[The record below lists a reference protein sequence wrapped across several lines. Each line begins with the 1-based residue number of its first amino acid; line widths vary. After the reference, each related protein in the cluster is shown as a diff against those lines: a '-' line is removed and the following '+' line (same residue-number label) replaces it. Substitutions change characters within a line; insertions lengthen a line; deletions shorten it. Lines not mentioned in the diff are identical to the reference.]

1 MKEKEKLIIETSI
14 KLFATKGFNATS
26 VQEIVN
32 ECDISKGAFYLYFK
46 SKEALLLAIMNYY
59 FTMITD
65 KVNEIEN
72 EDLSP
77 YDKFQKQLECQL
89 IEICKHK
96 EFIIMQIR
104 ENAMPFNDE
113 IHDLLSEMK
122 MNTHRY
128 YRRRLFGIYG
138 KKIEPYFWDI
148 TMMIQGFFHSYLE
161 LVMLDKID
169 LDFSYLSHFILR
181 RTDDLV
187 DGLLKSGDKPVLSF
201 EKLDDLVKDF
211 TSSSRINESTLIHMI
226 QDALEVAEEESIRIS
241 LEVIREE
248 IQKDETR
255 PVVIKGMLMNLAE
268 DSSMK
273 HLINALKH
281 FYQIQS

>member
-14 KLFATKGFNATS
+14 KLFASKGFNATS

-59 FTMITD
+59 FKMITD

-77 YDKFQKQLECQL
+77 YEKFQKQLECQL

-128 YRRRLFGIYG
+128 YKRRLFGIYG

-161 LVMLDKID
+161 LVMLDKIE
-169 LDFSYLSHFILR
+169 LDFSYLSHFILK

-187 DGLLKSGDKPVLSF
+187 EGLLRSGDLPVLSF

-211 TSSSRINESTLIHMI
+211 TSSNRINESTLVHMI
-226 QDALEVAEEESIRIS
+226 EDALEVAEDENIQIS
-241 LEVIREE
+241 LEVMKEE
-248 IQKDETR
+248 IQKDATR
-255 PVVIKGMLMNLAE
+255 PVVIRGMLVTVDE
-268 DSSMK
+268 DPSLK
-273 HLINALKH
+273 YLVNALRH
-281 FYQIQS
+281 FYKIQ

>member
-32 ECDISKGAFYLYFK
+32 ECEISKGAFYLYFK
-46 SKEALLLAIMNYY
+46 SKEALLLAIMKYY
-59 FTMITD
+59 FKMITA

-72 EDLSP
+72 ENLTP
-77 YDKFQKQLECQL
+77 YEKFQKQLECQF

-122 MNTHRY
+122 MDTHRY
-128 YRRRLFGIYG
+128 YKRRLYGIYG

-161 LVMLDKID
+161 LVMLDKIE
-169 LDFSYLSHFILR
+169 LDFAYLSRFILKR
-181 RTDDLV
+181 ADDLV
-187 DGLLKSGDKPVLSF
+187 EGLLKSGDQPVLSF

-211 TSSSRINESTLIHMI
+211 TSSNRINESTLVHMI
-226 QDALEVAEEESIRIS
+226 EDSIEIAEDENSQIS
-241 LEVIREE
+241 LEVIKEE
-248 IQKDETR
+248 IQKDDTR
-255 PVVIKGMLMNLAE
+255 IIVIKGMMMNLEEDPTLKHLMN
-268 DSSMK
+268 
-273 HLINALKH
+273 ALRHYYK
-281 FYQIQS
+281 I

>member
-226 QDALEVAEEESIRIS
+226 QDALEVAEDESIRIS

-255 PVVIKGMLMNLAE
+255 PVVIKGMLVNLAE
-268 DSSMK
+268 DTSMK
-273 HLINALKH
+273 YLMNALRH
-281 FYQIQS
+281 FYQIQ

>member
-77 YDKFQKQLECQL
+77 YNKFQKQLECQL

-169 LDFSYLSHFILR
+169 LDFSYLSHFILK

-211 TSSSRINESTLIHMI
+211 TSSTRINESTLIHMI
-226 QDALEVAEEESIRIS
+226 QDALEVSEEENIRIS

-248 IQKDETR
+248 IKNDETR
-255 PVVIKGMLMNLAE
+255 PVVIKGMLVNLAE

-273 HLINALKH
+273 HLMNALRH

>member
-32 ECDISKGAFYLYFK
+32 ECEISKGAFYLYFK
-46 SKEALLLAIMNYY
+46 SKEALLLAIMKYY
-59 FTMITD
+59 FKMITA

-72 EDLSP
+72 ENLTP
-77 YDKFQKQLECQL
+77 YEKFQKQLECQF

-122 MNTHRY
+122 MDTHRY
-128 YRRRLFGIYG
+128 YKRRLYGIYG

-161 LVMLDKID
+161 LVMLDKIE
-169 LDFSYLSHFILR
+169 LDFAYLSRFILK

-187 DGLLKSGDKPVLSF
+187 EGLLKSGDQPVLSF

-211 TSSSRINESTLIHMI
+211 TSSNRINESTLVHMI
-226 QDALEVAEEESIRIS
+226 EDSIEIAEDENSQIS
-241 LEVIREE
+241 LEVIKEE
-248 IQKDETR
+248 IQKDDTR
-255 PVVIKGMLMNLAE
+255 IVVIKGMMMNLEEDPTLKHLMN
-268 DSSMK
+268 
-273 HLINALKH
+273 ALRHYYK
-281 FYQIQS
+281 I

>member
-211 TSSSRINESTLIHMI
+211 TSSSRITESTLIHMI
-226 QDALEVAEEESIRIS
+226 QDALEVAEDESIRIS

-255 PVVIKGMLMNLAE
+255 PVVIKGMLVNLAE
-268 DSSMK
+268 DTSMK
-273 HLINALKH
+273 HLMNALRH
-281 FYQIQS
+281 FYQIQ

>member
-113 IHDLLSEMK
+113 IHDLLK
-122 MNTHRY
+122 
-128 YRRRLFGIYG
+128 
-138 KKIEPYFWDI
+138 
-148 TMMIQGFFHSYLE
+148 
-161 LVMLDKID
+161 
-169 LDFSYLSHFILR
+169 
-181 RTDDLV
+181 
-187 DGLLKSGDKPVLSF
+187 
-201 EKLDDLVKDF
+201 
-211 TSSSRINESTLIHMI
+211 
-226 QDALEVAEEESIRIS
+226 
-241 LEVIREE
+241 
-248 IQKDETR
+248 
-255 PVVIKGMLMNLAE
+255 
-268 DSSMK
+268 
-273 HLINALKH
+273 
-281 FYQIQS
+281 

>member
-32 ECDISKGAFYLYFK
+32 ECEISKGAFYLYFK
-46 SKEALLLAIMNYY
+46 SKEALLLAIMKYY
-59 FTMITD
+59 FKMITA

-72 EDLSP
+72 ENLTP
-77 YDKFQKQLECQL
+77 YEKFQKQLECQF

-122 MNTHRY
+122 MDTHRY
-128 YRRRLFGIYG
+128 YKRRLYGIYG

-161 LVMLDKID
+161 LVMLDKIE
-169 LDFSYLSHFILR
+169 LDFAYLSRFILK

-187 DGLLKSGDKPVLSF
+187 EGLLKSGDQPVLSF

-211 TSSSRINESTLIHMI
+211 TSSNRINESTLVHMI
-226 QDALEVAEEESIRIS
+226 EDSIEIAEDENSQIS
-241 LEVIREE
+241 LEVIKEE
-248 IQKDETR
+248 IQKDDTR
-255 PVVIKGMLMNLAE
+255 IIVIKGMMMNLEEDPTLKHLMN
-268 DSSMK
+268 
-273 HLINALKH
+273 ALRHYYK
-281 FYQIQS
+281 I

>member
-59 FTMITD
+59 FRMITD

-72 EDLSP
+72 EDLPP
-77 YDKFQKQLECQL
+77 YEKFQKQLECQL

-169 LDFSYLSHFILR
+169 LDFAYLSHFILK

-187 DGLLKSGDKPVLSF
+187 EGLLRSGDEPVLSF

-211 TSSSRINESTLIHMI
+211 TSSTRINESTLVHLI
-226 QDALEVAEEESIRIS
+226 QDALEMAEEENIRIS
-241 LEVIREE
+241 LEVIKEE
-248 IQKDETR
+248 IQKDKTR
-255 PVVIKGMLMNLAE
+255 PVVIKGMLVNLAE

-273 HLINALKH
+273 HLINALRH
-281 FYQIQS
+281 FYQI

>member
-59 FTMITD
+59 FKMITD

-72 EDLSP
+72 EDLPP
-77 YDKFQKQLECQL
+77 YEKFQKQLECQL

-161 LVMLDKID
+161 LVMLDKIN

-187 DGLLKSGDKPVLSF
+187 DGLLKSGDSPVLSF
-201 EKLDDLVKDF
+201 EKMDDLVKDF
-211 TSSSRINESTLIHMI
+211 TSSIRINESTLVHMI
-226 QDALEVAEEESIRIS
+226 QDALEVVEEENIRIS

-255 PVVIKGMLMNLAE
+255 PVVIKGMLVNLAE
-268 DSSMK
+268 DPSIK
-273 HLINALKH
+273 HLMNALRQ
-281 FYQIQS
+281 FYQIQ

>member
-59 FTMITD
+59 FKMITD
-65 KVNEIEN
+65 KINEIEN
-72 EDLSP
+72 EDLPP
-77 YDKFQKQLECQL
+77 YEKFQKQLECQL

-128 YRRRLFGIYG
+128 YKRRLFGIYG

-161 LVMLDKID
+161 LVMLDKIE
-169 LDFSYLSHFILR
+169 LDFSYLSRFILK

-187 DGLLKSGDKPVLSF
+187 EGLLRSGDEPVLSF

-211 TSSSRINESTLIHMI
+211 TASNRINESTLVHMLD
-226 QDALEVAEEESIRIS
+226 DALEVAEDENSRIS
-241 LEVIREE
+241 LEVIKEE

-255 PVVIKGMLMNLAE
+255 PIVIKGMIVNLDE
-268 DSSMK
+268 DNSLQ
-273 HLINALKH
+273 HLVDALRH
-281 FYQIQS
+281 FYTI

>member
-32 ECDISKGAFYLYFK
+32 ECEISKGAFYLYFK
-46 SKEALLLAIMNYY
+46 SKEALLLAIMTYY
-59 FTMITD
+59 FKMITA

-72 EDLSP
+72 EDLPP
-77 YDKFQKQLECQL
+77 YEKFQKQLECQF

-122 MNTHRY
+122 MDTHRY
-128 YRRRLFGIYG
+128 YKRRLYGIYG

-161 LVMLDKID
+161 LVMLDKIE
-169 LDFSYLSHFILR
+169 LDFAYLSRFILK

-187 DGLLKSGDKPVLSF
+187 EGLLKSGDQPVLSF

-211 TSSSRINESTLIHMI
+211 TSSNRINESTLVHMI
-226 QDALEVAEEESIRIS
+226 EDAAEIAEDENSQIS
-241 LEVIREE
+241 LEVIKEE

-255 PVVIKGMLMNLAE
+255 IVVIKGMMKNLEEDPTLKHLMN
-268 DSSMK
+268 
-273 HLINALKH
+273 ALRH
-281 FYQIQS
+281 YYSI

>member
-211 TSSSRINESTLIHMI
+211 TTSTRINESTLIHMI
-226 QDALEVAEEESIRIS
+226 QDALELAEDENTRIS

-255 PVVIKGMLMNLAE
+255 PVVIKGMLVNLAE
-268 DSSMK
+268 DPSMK
-273 HLINALKH
+273 HLMNALRH
-281 FYQIQS
+281 VYQIQ

>member
-32 ECDISKGAFYLYFK
+32 ECEISKGAFYLYFK

-59 FTMITD
+59 FKMITA

-72 EDLSP
+72 EDLPP
-77 YDKFQKQLECQL
+77 YEKFQKQLECQF

-122 MNTHRY
+122 MDTHRY
-128 YRRRLFGIYG
+128 YKKRLYGIYG

-161 LVMLDKID
+161 LVMLDKIE
-169 LDFSYLSHFILR
+169 LDFSYLSRFILK

-187 DGLLKSGDKPVLSF
+187 EGLLKSEDQPVLSF

-211 TSSSRINESTLIHMI
+211 TSSNRINESTLVHMI
-226 QDALEVAEEESIRIS
+226 EDSIEIADDENSQIS
-241 LEVIREE
+241 LEVIKEE

-255 PVVIKGMLMNLAE
+255 IVVIKGMMMNLEEEPTLKHLMN
-268 DSSMK
+268 
-273 HLINALKH
+273 ALRHYYK
-281 FYQIQS
+281 I

>member
-59 FTMITD
+59 FKMITD
-65 KVNEIEN
+65 KINEIEN
-72 EDLSP
+72 EDLPP
-77 YDKFQKQLECQL
+77 YEKFQKQLECQL

-128 YRRRLFGIYG
+128 YKRRLFGIYG

-161 LVMLDKID
+161 LVMLDKIE
-169 LDFSYLSHFILR
+169 LDFSYLSRFILK

-187 DGLLKSGDKPVLSF
+187 EGLLRSGDEPVLSF

-211 TSSSRINESTLIHMI
+211 TASNRINESTLVHMLD
-226 QDALEVAEEESIRIS
+226 DALEVAEDENSRIS
-241 LEVIREE
+241 LEVIKEE

-255 PVVIKGMLMNLAE
+255 PIVIKGMIVNLDE
-268 DSSMK
+268 DNSLR
-273 HLINALKH
+273 HLVDALRH
-281 FYQIQS
+281 FYTI

>member
-226 QDALEVAEEESIRIS
+226 QDALEVAEDESIRIS

-255 PVVIKGMLMNLAE
+255 PVVIKGMLVNLAE
-268 DSSMK
+268 DTSMK
-273 HLINALKH
+273 HLMNALRH
-281 FYQIQS
+281 FYQIQ

>member
-32 ECDISKGAFYLYFK
+32 ECEISKGAFYLYFK

-59 FTMITD
+59 FKMITA
-65 KVNEIEN
+65 KVNEIED
-72 EDLSP
+72 EDLPP
-77 YDKFQKQLECQL
+77 YEKFQKQLECQF

-122 MNTHRY
+122 MDTHRY
-128 YRRRLFGIYG
+128 YKRRLYGIYG

-161 LVMLDKID
+161 LVMLDKIE
-169 LDFSYLSHFILR
+169 LDFAYLSRFILK

-187 DGLLKSGDKPVLSF
+187 EGLLKSGDQPVLSF
-201 EKLDDLVKDF
+201 EKVEDLVKDF
-211 TSSSRINESTLIHMI
+211 TLSNRINESTLVHMI
-226 QDALEVAEEESIRIS
+226 EDAREVAEDENTKIS
-241 LEVIREE
+241 LEVIQEE
-248 IQKDETR
+248 IQKDGTR
-255 PVVIKGMLMNLAE
+255 PVVIKGMIVNLEE
-268 DSSMK
+268 DLSLK
-273 HLINALKH
+273 HLVNALRH
-281 FYQIQS
+281 FYAF

>member
-26 VQEIVN
+26 VQEIVT

-46 SKEALLLAIMNYY
+46 SKESLLLAIMNYY
-59 FTMITD
+59 FKMITA

-72 EDLSP
+72 EDLPP
-77 YDKFQKQLECQL
+77 YEKFQKQLECQL

-122 MNTHRY
+122 MDTHRY
-128 YRRRLFGIYG
+128 YKRRLYGIYG

-161 LVMLDKID
+161 LVMLDKIE
-169 LDFSYLSHFILR
+169 LDFAYLSRFILK

-187 DGLLKSGDKPVLSF
+187 EGLLKSGDEPVLSF

-211 TSSSRINESTLIHMI
+211 TSSNRINESTLVHMI
-226 QDALEVAEEESIRIS
+226 EDAVEIAEDENSQIS
-241 LEVIREE
+241 LEVIKEE

-255 PVVIKGMLMNLAE
+255 IVVIKGMMKNLEDDPTLKHLMN
-268 DSSMK
+268 
-273 HLINALKH
+273 ALRHYYK
-281 FYQIQS
+281 I

>member
-211 TSSSRINESTLIHMI
+211 TTSTRINESTLIHMI
-226 QDALEVAEEESIRIS
+226 QDALEVAEDENIRIS

-255 PVVIKGMLMNLAE
+255 PVVIKGMLVNLAE

-273 HLINALKH
+273 HLVNALRH
-281 FYQIQS
+281 FYQIQ

>member
-59 FTMITD
+59 FKMITD

-77 YDKFQKQLECQL
+77 YEKFQKQLECQL

-128 YRRRLFGIYG
+128 YKRRLFGIYG

-161 LVMLDKID
+161 LVMLDKIE
-169 LDFSYLSHFILR
+169 LDFSYLSHFILK

-187 DGLLKSGDKPVLSF
+187 EGLLRSGDLPVLSF

-211 TSSSRINESTLIHMI
+211 TSSNRINESTLVHMI
-226 QDALEVAEEESIRIS
+226 EDALEVAEDENIQIS
-241 LEVIREE
+241 LEVMKEE
-248 IQKDETR
+248 IQKDATR
-255 PVVIKGMLMNLAE
+255 PVVIRGMLVTVDE
-268 DSSMK
+268 DPSLK
-273 HLINALKH
+273 YLVNALRH
-281 FYQIQS
+281 FYKIQ

>member
-59 FTMITD
+59 FKMITA

-72 EDLSP
+72 EELP
-77 YDKFQKQLECQL
+77 PNEKFQKQLECQL
-89 IEICKHK
+89 VEICKHK

-122 MNTHRY
+122 MDTHRFY
-128 YRRRLFGIYG
+128 KRRLFAIYG

-161 LVMLDKID
+161 LAMLDKID
-169 LDFSYLSHFILR
+169 LDFTYLSHFILK

-187 DGLLKSGDKPVLSF
+187 EGLLKSGDEPVLSF

-211 TSSSRINESTLIHMI
+211 TSSARISESTVLHMI
-226 QDALEVAEEESIRIS
+226 EDALEVVEDENSRVS
-241 LEVIREE
+241 LEVIQEE
-248 IQKDETR
+248 VLKDATR
-255 PVVIKGMLMNLAE
+255 IVVIKGMILNLEE
-268 DSSMK
+268 DPSLK
-273 HLINALKH
+273 HVVNGLKH
-281 FYQIQS
+281 FYKI